1 MQRVPISPHENV
13 VRSPICKDSDCSKG
27 DTELFSFEEDIS
39 PVLQAASQHSLNGI
53 DWIADS
59 EDDGN
64 DKKPKAFNL
73 RRRLM
78 ILLQP
83 VLAKIS
89 SKHIHFS
96 VKDVAII
103 VLFVSLLWAI
113 TLLCSKNSLDY
124 DNDLLERNRLLL
136 RRDDALEAVVK
147 IPQSY
152 EVAFVDVSDT
162 KIRQTDTPLFFH
174 IPRSAGITVQDV
186 LSHCWNLVEASQ
198 VGTTNGHHTELELK
212 VWRHEDGGRYVN
224 VDTTTLDGIER
235 AKRLRLIQ
243 SGLADVLYSTY
254 LNEMSGLF
262 SENYRARVFTMI
274 RNPISRA
281 VSMYSYLQEAVAR
294 GEMSSAFL
302 YQTIEDYAQSPHME
316 NNLLTRLLVNQM
328 EGPLKAEHML
338 QAKEILRRKVL
349 VGLTTHFKESLERF
363 KFYFGWQ
370 QASTLAVLSDKIHAC
385 EERLVNT
392 GDNKLSHA
400 NVEKGSQAWQL
411 LAAQNIYDLQLYDY
425 AQFLFQDQGRQLF
438 VISEVLQ
445 LQ

>member
-1 MQRVPISPHENV
+1 MKHV
-13 VRSPICKDSDCSKG
+13 VRSPICKDSDYSK
-27 DTELFSFEEDIS
+27 DDNSKFCFEEDIS
-39 PVLQAASQHSLNGI
+39 PVLQVAPQHCLNGI
-53 DWIADS
+53 DCIVEG

-64 DKKPKAFNL
+64 EKKPKVFNL
-73 RRRLM
+73 RQRLM
-78 ILLQP
+78 IMFQP
-83 VLAKIS
+83 VLARS
-89 SKHIHFS
+89 NSTRLHVS
-96 VKDVAII
+96 LKDIIII
-103 VLFVSLLWAI
+103 VLFFSLFWAI
-113 TLLCSKNSLDY
+113 ILLRSRNGRDY
-124 DNDLLERNRLLL
+124 DNNLLERKLLLL
-136 RRDDALEAVVK
+136 RRDDSFETLVK

-152 EVAFVDVSDT
+152 EAAFRDVIDT
-162 KIRQTDTPLFFH
+162 TMRHTDTPLFFH

-224 VDTTTLDGIER
+224 VDTTTLDGIKR

-243 SGLADVLYSTY
+243 SGLADVVYSTY
-254 LNEMSGLF
+254 LYEMSGLF
-262 SENYRARVFTMI
+262 SEKHRARVFTMI

-281 VSMYSYLQEAVAR
+281 VSMYFYLQEAVAR
-294 GEMSSAFL
+294 GEKSSAFL

-328 EGPLKAEHML
+328 EGPLKAEHLL

-349 VGLTTHFKESLERF
+349 VGLTSHFRESLERF

-370 QASTLAVLSDKIHAC
+370 QVSALGELSDTIHGC

-392 GDNKLSHA
+392 GDNKLSHP
-400 NVEKGSQAWQL
+400 NVAKGSQTWEL
-411 LAAQNIYDLQLYDY
+411 LAAQNIYDLQLYEY
-425 AQFLFQDQGRQLF
+425 AQFLFQDQGRQLLF
-438 VISEVLQ
+438 ISDALQ

>member
-1 MQRVPISPHENV
+1 
-13 VRSPICKDSDCSKG
+13 
-27 DTELFSFEEDIS
+27 
-39 PVLQAASQHSLNGI
+39 
-53 DWIADS
+53 
-59 EDDGN
+59 
-64 DKKPKAFNL
+64 
-73 RRRLM
+73 
-78 ILLQP
+78 
-83 VLAKIS
+83 
-89 SKHIHFS
+89 
-96 VKDVAII
+96 
-103 VLFVSLLWAI
+103 
-113 TLLCSKNSLDY
+113 
-124 DNDLLERNRLLL
+124 
-136 RRDDALEAVVK
+136 
-147 IPQSY
+147 
-152 EVAFVDVSDT
+152 
-162 KIRQTDTPLFFH
+162 
-174 IPRSAGITVQDV
+174 
-186 LSHCWNLVEASQ
+186 
-198 VGTTNGHHTELELK
+198 
-212 VWRHEDGGRYVN
+212 
-224 VDTTTLDGIER
+224 
-235 AKRLRLIQ
+235 
-243 SGLADVLYSTY
+243 
-254 LNEMSGLF
+254 
-262 SENYRARVFTMI
+262 
-274 RNPISRA
+274 
-281 VSMYSYLQEAVAR
+281 MYSYLQEAVAR